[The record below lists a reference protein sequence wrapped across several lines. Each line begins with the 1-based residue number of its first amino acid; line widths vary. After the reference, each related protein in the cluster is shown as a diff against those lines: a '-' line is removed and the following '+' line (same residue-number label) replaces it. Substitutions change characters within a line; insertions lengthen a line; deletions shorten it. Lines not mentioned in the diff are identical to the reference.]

1 MEIRMDVGED
11 GGPHGR
17 VTVPQALAG
26 VGVFGAWLAAAL
38 LLWRTEV
45 PDLVLPT
52 LDPAELFRAEEL
64 DRIADYR
71 RVARPLFLGSLAVE
85 LVVLGTIVLFA
96 RPLAGQV
103 RRLAPGAVRTGVA
116 LALLAALAVWIA
128 RLPLGATS
136 HWWRR
141 RFGLSEQGYG
151 GWLGDS
157 VVQLAIHVVL
167 VAIAVGGA
175 MLLWRRFGRRWWLVG
190 APALVVLAVGF
201 ILLQPLVVQPLLNDF
216 RPLPD
221 RALAAEIE
229 RVAAREGVD
238 VSRVEV
244 ADASRRTTTANA
256 YVAGIGPT
264 RRVVL
269 WDTILDGRF
278 TEGEVVSVAAHEL
291 AHVGRRHLWRGLGW
305 FALIAVPSLAAIAWV
320 TNRRGGIGDP
330 AVVPLALFAAL
341 VLYLGTLPLQ
351 NAVSRRYEAEADWIA
366 LRSTD
371 DPASFV
377 GLERRFVTTAL
388 AQPDPPGALTFWFG
402 SHPTPLERIAM
413 ARAYADGR

>member
-1 MEIRMDVGED
+1 MDVGED

-26 VGVFGAWLAAAL
+26 VGLLGVWLAAAL
-38 LLWRTEV
+38 LLWQTEV
-45 PDLVLPT
+45 PALELPA
-52 LDPAELFRAEEL
+52 LDPAALFRAEEL
-64 DRIADYR
+64 DRISDYR
-71 RVARPLFLGSLAVE
+71 RVSRLLFFSVLGVE
-85 LVVLGTIVLFA
+85 LVVLGVIVLAA
-96 RPLAGQV
+96 RPLAV
-103 RRLAPGAVRTGVA
+103 RLRRLTRGTLRTGVA
-116 LALLAALAVWIA
+116 LALVAALAVWAA

-151 GWLGDS
+151 GWLTDS
-157 VVQLAIHVVL
+157 VVGLAIQAVL
-167 VAIAVGGA
+167 LTIAVGGA
-175 MLLWRRFGRRWWLVG
+175 MVLWRRFGRRWWLAG
-190 APALVVLAVGF
+190 APALVALAVAF
-201 ILLQPLVVQPLLNDF
+201 ILVQPLVLQPLLNDF
-216 RPLPD
+216 SALPD

-256 YVAGIGPT
+256 YVAGLGPT

-278 TEGEVVSVAAHEL
+278 TEGEVVSVAAHEI

-330 AVVPLALFAAL
+330 AVVPLALLAAL

-388 AQPDPPGALTFWFG
+388 AQPDPPDALTFWFG

>member
-1 MEIRMDVGED
+1 MDVGED
-11 GGPHGR
+11 CSPHGR
-17 VTVPQALAG
+17 VTVPQALVG
-26 VGVFGAWLAAAL
+26 VGLLGVWLAAAL
-38 LLWRTEV
+38 LLWRTVV
-45 PDLVLPT
+45 PTLELPA
-52 LDPAELFRAEEL
+52 LDPATLFRAEEL
-64 DRIADYR
+64 DRIGDYR
-71 RVARPLFLGSLAVE
+71 RVSRLLFLGSLGAE
-85 LVVLGTIVLFA
+85 LVVLAAIVLSA
-96 RPLAGQV
+96 RPLAARV
-103 RRLAPGAVRTGVA
+103 RRATRGTLQTGVG
-116 LALLAALAVWIA
+116 LALLAVLAVWLA
-128 RLPLGATS
+128 RLPLGVTS

-151 GWLGDS
+151 AWLGDS
-157 VVQLAIHVVL
+157 GVELAIQAVL
-167 VAIAVGGA
+167 VTIAVGGA

-190 APALVVLAVGF
+190 APALVGLAAGF
-201 ILLQPLVVQPLLNDF
+201 ILVQPLVLQPLLNDF
-216 RPLPD
+216 SPLPD
-221 RALAAEIE
+221 RGLAAEIE

-278 TEGEVVSVAAHEL
+278 TEGEIVSVAAHEI

-305 FALIAVPSLAAIAWV
+305 FGLIAVPSLAAIAWV
-320 TNRRGGIGDP
+320 TNRRGGLGDP
-330 AVVPLALFAAL
+330 AVVPLALLAAL